1 MSGGE
6 SGIRKNV
13 KRLAAGAVGLG
24 IAFAGNELMKPN
36 RPEVDQTVIVDSA
49 MDRGDT
55 AEDSTD
61 REASLPTRTEVPAS
75 LTEKINGADPVLEAI
90 LDKGYKDFTIAT
102 DGTTLQIYNEDGTN
116 VLNLWPLGDKWKIT
130 QSPDSRTP
138 EWSRMSGIDLAE
150 PIVST
155 GEEIQQT
162 IDAYQQLNEWRTSWM
177 HVDTNSGLFSTI
189 GTDQLPTTQE
199 GRDEIQAQQ
208 EDELAKLEDI
218 ILKSDN
224 PLIEHP
230 AEEAN

>member
-24 IAFAGNELMKPN
+24 IAFAGNELMKPDK
-36 RPEVDQTVIVDSA
+36 PVSDPMHDVDTDQDVGKDSA
-49 MDRGDT
+49 PSR
-55 AEDSTD
+55 
-61 REASLPTRTEVPAS
+61 EVPRRVDLPSPLS
-75 LTEKINGADPVLEAI
+75 LEDKIQGADPVLEQL
-90 LDKGYKDFTIAT
+90 LDKGYKDFTVAT
-102 DGTTLQIYNEDGTN
+102 DGTTLQVYNQDGTN

-130 QSPDSRTP
+130 QSPDSLTP
-138 EWSRMSGIDLAE
+138 EWSRMSGINLAE

-162 IDAYQQLNEWRTSWM
+162 IDAYQELNEWRTSWM

-199 GRDEIQAQQ
+199 GRDEIQAKQ
-208 EDELAKLEDI
+208 EDELAKLEEI

-230 AEEAN
+230 AEEAD